1 MRCIAVQSERTGNR
15 TSLVSTP
22 VIVTIVFCCYTGL
35 CGMVSFRSF
44 GMEVSYP
51 AALLQS
57 VKPLGKNFG
66 YQKTGQSAEQNAEQ
80 NVEKRKALQQSI
92 VCNRGI

>member
-1 MRCIAVQSERTGNR
+1 
-15 TSLVSTP
+15 
-22 VIVTIVFCCYTGL
+22 
-35 CGMVSFRSF
+35 MVSFRSF